1 MKAIFFLE
9 IGLFKK
15 TNKNKPTSVLCWSQ
29 PIKSN
34 ASNAWG
40 HSPGLQWASHRH
52 LSKPTLPPDW
62 PLWFL
67 LWQQDA
73 RQQHHPKTEKIKVY
87 YLQDPEITQH
97 AWGHTARS
105 QGGVEGR
112 ERKRVSAGEYQMF
125 CFYWRWRWGPRVS
138 WALSLLENL
147 KHNRGSLKCREGKRQ
162 VTQVVSYQNQP
173 RSLKARNLSAGRWPG
188 SLSNHV
194 AGMC

>member
-15 TNKNKPTSVLCWSQ
+15 TNKNNPTSVLCWSQ

-34 ASNAWG
+34 ARNAWG
-40 HSPGLQWASHRH
+40 HSPGLQWASHRQ

-73 RQQHHPKTEKIKVY
+73 HQQHHLKTEKIKVY

-105 QGGVEGR
+105 QGGVEGESER
-112 ERKRVSAGEYQMF
+112 EWELGSTKHSVFIGVEGGGLGFHGLSL
-125 CFYWRWRWGPRVS
+125 YWRIWNTTGGV
-138 WALSLLENL
+138 
-147 KHNRGSLKCREGKRQ
+147 
-162 VTQVVSYQNQP
+162 
-173 RSLKARNLSAGRWPG
+173 
-188 SLSNHV
+188 
-194 AGMC
+194 